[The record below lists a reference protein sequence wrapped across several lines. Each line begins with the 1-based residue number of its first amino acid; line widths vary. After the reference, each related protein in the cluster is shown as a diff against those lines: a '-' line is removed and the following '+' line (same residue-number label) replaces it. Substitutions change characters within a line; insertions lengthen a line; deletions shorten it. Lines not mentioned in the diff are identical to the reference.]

1 MKLNKNLYLQG
12 YQIIGKYT
20 NFMLPQGPLNEE
32 RKKNEVKPDY
42 PGGFGDAGAGPYGEA
57 KNSAAGFWGKQD
69 IDRQA
74 KEYDDADDDIGFLKK
89 KRTRYVNGRKVEI
102 PASEPIN
109 QRLLTVAQMNDP
121 HYNWEI
127 PQKKTPSVTAVKEE
141 EEGDDKER
149 RFLNPQGLTKS
160 ERKAYRDDVVKNI
173 SQQMTSE
180 CVLRCEKRGV
190 STGRFIRS
198 PSGELHEVKEEAEEE
213 ESEEEEEERPVT
225 PITRRPDWLYNPRRT
240 SAP

>member
-1 MKLNKNLYLQG
+1 MTRNADSC
-12 YQIIGKYT
+12 
-20 NFMLPQGPLNEE
+20 
-32 RKKNEVKPDY
+32 PD
-42 PGGFGDAGAGPYGEA
+42 PVA
-57 KNSAAGFWGKQD
+57 N
-69 IDRQA
+69 ID
-74 KEYDDADDDIGFLKK
+74 KK
-89 KRTRYVNGRKVEI
+89 KGCMIT
-102 PASEPIN
+102 
-109 QRLLTVAQMNDP
+109 
-121 HYNWEI
+121 
-127 PQKKTPSVTAVKEE
+127 
-141 EEGDDKER
+141 
-149 RFLNPQGLTKS
+149 NPQGLTKS